1 MTRTLIVYLSNFQS
15 LSSISVH
22 VFAWPYSMCGH
33 TGCILDTQRVCLSS
47 AVVCCSCRAT
57 ETWREM
63 GRKRRGYLMKPS
75 LRDKESN
82 QSPWCVTWPGPC
94 HHKAPVVARNIHLY
108 PSFTTP
114 TSFPSLHSPE
124 RERKRWGDSQ
134 TDRKRESRQR
144 PCECVSY
151 GTDLVLM
158 TPAHTPLI
166 PSPCAHPLP
175 LSLPTSTPTSLRPGQ
190 YHPFIRNAGLFQ
202 CQCPMALP
210 IQAPIHPSG
219 HMLPELVPHTY

>member
-108 PSFTTP
+108 P
-114 TSFPSLHSPE
+114 PSPPPPLFLHCTAQRE
-124 RERKRWGDSQ
+124 RERGGETVRQ
-134 TDRKRESRQR
+134 TERES
-144 PCECVSY
+144 PDKGHVS
-151 GTDLVLM
+151 V
-158 TPAHTPLI
+158 
-166 PSPCAHPLP
+166 C
-175 LSLPTSTPTSLRPGQ
+175 
-190 YHPFIRNAGLFQ
+190 
-202 CQCPMALP
+202 
-210 IQAPIHPSG
+210 
-219 HMLPELVPHTY
+219 HMEQI